1 MANITS
7 KRTFNWGLACCFIGQ
22 VYGQHSKEHGH
33 RQAGRMV
40 LEQ

>member
-7 KRTFNWGLACCFIGQ
+7 KRGHLIGAFL
-22 VYGQHSKEHGH
+22 VVSEGIYDQHSREHGH